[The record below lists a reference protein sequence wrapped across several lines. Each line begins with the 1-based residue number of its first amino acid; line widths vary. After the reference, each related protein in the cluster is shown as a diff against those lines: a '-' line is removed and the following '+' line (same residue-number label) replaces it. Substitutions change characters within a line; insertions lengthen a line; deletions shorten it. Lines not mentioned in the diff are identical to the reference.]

1 MVTYAP
7 GPPTRAFESLVLLTQ
22 LCGGAF
28 PIQGVAPPRKTVS
41 GTVGGGK
48 GQKLARFCD
57 YNLSI
62 QVGIYDLE

>member
-28 PIQGVAPPRKTVS
+28 PIQGWRRLVR
-41 GTVGGGK
+41 
-48 GQKLARFCD
+48 QFLA
-57 YNLSI
+57 
-62 QVGIYDLE
+62 QLEEAKAKNSLDFAIII